1 MNQLLSYSTF
11 STMESTTAGLA
22 DAVEQASQVL
32 ARASW
37 NIGITPA
44 WYSVK
49 IRFKCEISRRE
60 IRFIR
65 SRMQSIE
72 APRDEVREQASQLGR
87 LVERFDTV
95 WDDQTRRLFMSN
107 SILRFAAPGID
118 ALYTDL
124 EDFEEAMA
132 LASSERF
139 SDFVQRSL
147 EESS

>member
-1 MNQLLSYSTF
+1 
-11 STMESTTAGLA
+11 
-22 DAVEQASQVL
+22 
-32 ARASW
+32 
-37 NIGITPA
+37 
-44 WYSVK
+44 
-49 IRFKCEISRRE
+49 
-60 IRFIR
+60 
-65 SRMQSIE
+65 MQSIE

-132 LASSERF
+132 LASSETVF
-139 SDFVQRSL
+139 
-147 EESS
+147 

>member
-1 MNQLLSYSTF
+1 
-11 STMESTTAGLA
+11 
-22 DAVEQASQVL
+22 
-32 ARASW
+32 
-37 NIGITPA
+37 
-44 WYSVK
+44 
-49 IRFKCEISRRE
+49 
-60 IRFIR
+60 
-65 SRMQSIE
+65 MQSIE